1 MGSVVYWMSCK
12 RGAGCHT
19 SIQMHLRQ
27 QLRRHLP
34 QNPILCVDTSRA
46 GKMGRTYETWK
57 NSILSPGGEKFEIE
71 AI

>member
-1 MGSVVYWMSCK
+1 
-12 RGAGCHT
+12 
-19 SIQMHLRQ
+19 MHLRQ

-46 GKMGRTYETWK
+46 GKIGRTYETWK